1 MSKISKILKPLTQ
14 SIHQSYFVLALA
26 IGIIAGTILALVF
39 RINYFASPLWLIAVA
54 TVLVIAYLK
63 PRATFVII
71 AIIAGMIVS
80 FFRSTTELIGEDY
93 IRQFYDQTITVTGTI
108 DGDPNHDEVTTKFKI
123 THLQFGESGE
133 SAKSVA
139 GNLYVS
145 VSQNEN
151 LHRSDQ
157 VTLTGKLLNG
167 FGTYAGYLYKP
178 KIQKISRPD
187 PGDWVLNIRNWF
199 AGKIS
204 SQLGEPEN
212 SLGLSYL
219 LGMKTGL
226 ERDLNENLRIVGLV
240 HIVVASGAH
249 LSILVEIARRIFG
262 KLSRFSGLLLSIIFI
277 LFIMALVGF
286 TPSIMRAGIMS
297 ILALTTW
304 YVGHKF
310 ASWRLILIV
319 ASITLVINPMFII
332 NLGWL
337 LSFASFAGIMVLGP
351 KLATFFYGDRQ
362 PKFIASIILT
372 TISATL
378 MTLPITLYYFGAI
391 SLISPLANL
400 LILPT
405 LPIAM
410 GATFLTGVLSDVPL
424 LNTATS
430 FLTAKLLDFHIGTVN
445 LFASQK
451 SFLIE
456 IEPYQPQVFII
467 YFFIFAP
474 LVIGLIR
481 QKMLKSKQAKYYLT
495 GRIICQDTV
504 NGLPPSAKKPS

>member
-1 MSKISKILKPLTQ
+1 MFKMPKILKFITRP
-14 SIHQSYFVLALA
+14 IHQSYFFVALA

-39 RINYFASPLWLIAVA
+39 RINYFASPLWLIAVG
-54 TVLVIAYLK
+54 TVLIIVYLK
-63 PRATFVII
+63 PRATFIVI

-80 FFRSTTELIGEDY
+80 FFRSTTELVGADY
-93 IRQFYDQTITVTGTI
+93 IRQFYDQTITVIGTI
-108 DGDPNHDEVTTKFKI
+108 DGDPNHDESTTKFKI
-123 THLQFGESGE
+123 THLQFGEGGE

-139 GNLYVS
+139 GSLYVS
-145 VSQNEN
+145 TKQNEN

-157 VTLTGKLLNG
+157 VTLSGKLLNG
-167 FGTYAGYLYKP
+167 FGTYAGYLYQPTVK
-178 KIQKISRPD
+178 KISRPD

-226 ERDLNENLRIVGLV
+226 PDDLSDNLRTVGLV

-262 KLSRFSGLLLSIIFI
+262 KISRFSSLLLSTLFI
-277 LFIMALVGF
+277 LFFMALVGF
-286 TPSIMRAGIMS
+286 TPSIMRAGVMS
-297 ILALTTW
+297 ILALTAW
-304 YVGHKF
+304 YVGRKF
-310 ASWRLILIV
+310 APWRLILIV
-319 ASITLVINPMFII
+319 AATTLIIDPMFII

-337 LSFASFAGIMVLGP
+337 LSFASFAGIMILGP
-351 KLATFFYGDRQ
+351 RLATFFYGDRQ

-391 SLISPLANL
+391 SLISVIANL

-424 LNTATS
+424 LNTVTS
-430 FLTAKLLDFHIGTVN
+430 SLTAKLLDFHIGTVN

-451 SFLIE
+451 SFLVSID
-456 IEPYQPQVFII
+456 PYQPWVFAFYIPII
-467 YFFIFAP
+467 VL
-474 LVIGLIR
+474 LVYGLLRHRKR
-481 QKMLKSKQAKYYLT
+481 QNSRQLLAFT
-495 GRIICQDTV
+495 GV
-504 NGLPPSAKKPS
+504 E